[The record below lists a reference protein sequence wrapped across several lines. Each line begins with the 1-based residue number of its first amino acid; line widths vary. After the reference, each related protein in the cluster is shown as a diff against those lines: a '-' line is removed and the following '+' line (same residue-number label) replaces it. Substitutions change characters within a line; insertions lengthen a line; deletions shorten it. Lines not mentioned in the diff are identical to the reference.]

1 MTESAGSSLTNTAS
15 ASATASVGGT
25 VSSSLLTAEST
36 ASADMG
42 TGAGMTAEL
51 EAPLMEQALQIAPIG
66 IALCKAD
73 NKGGVCSALGVFTK

>member
-36 ASADMG
+36 ASAGMG
-42 TGAGMTAEL
+42 TGAGMTADL
-51 EAPLMEQALQIAPIG
+51 EAALMEQALQIAPVG
-66 IALCKAD
+66 MAPCKAD

>member
-1 MTESAGSSLTNTAS
+1 
-15 ASATASVGGT
+15 
-25 VSSSLLTAEST
+25 
-36 ASADMG
+36 MG